1 MIVVYMRVRV
11 YVRRIDMISCDMALK
26 HYYLQLRENLIDQW
40 SGGQNSGA
48 SEEACWE
55 LASLAILV
63 CLFFC
68 FKLFLSYKMSKYLD

>member
-11 YVRRIDMISCDMALK
+11 FVRRIDMISCDIALK
-26 HYYLQLRENLIDQW
+26 YYYLQLRENLIDQW
-40 SGGQNSGA
+40 SGGPNSGA

-63 CLFFC
+63 SFFLQKKINKLLFF
-68 FKLFLSYKMSKYLD
+68 FNLD

>member
-11 YVRRIDMISCDMALK
+11 YVRQIDMISCDIALK

-40 SGGQNSGA
+40 SGGSNSGA

-55 LASLAILV
+55 LVSLAILV
-63 CLFFC
+63 AFIKK
-68 FKLFLSYKMSKYLD
+68 FKFINYINI